1 MKVRQSHLFKLHLV
15 DKFASLIYP
24 YEVRERIL
32 VHISDI
38 QGCIIEMLTVES
50 SAIDASLHDRVVTLY
65 YWSEERGLCD
75 VVDLWLIRKEPGRSL
90 AFLRFSLL
98 ALASPGAIRGGNL
111 ATLVNGLAVRAVHK
125 ELLRALLLFTGST
138 DFDFALRLPGSLG
151 C

>member
-65 YWSEERGLCD
+65 YWSEER
-75 VVDLWLIRKEPGRSL
+75 
-90 AFLRFSLL
+90 
-98 ALASPGAIRGGNL
+98 
-111 ATLVNGLAVRAVHK
+111 
-125 ELLRALLLFTGST
+125 
-138 DFDFALRLPGSLG
+138 
-151 C
+151 